1 MGHGAHDGVV
11 ERPRAARQDVGHGV
25 AELARPVRGP
35 GVSDLAED
43 VTGCQAMPPVRGPQT
58 GPRPLRVG
66 YPVARQQRPQPR
78 DLQEA
83 EEQVVARPDDLVA
96 VALGGRVLHEAKV
109 RARDLREEEVLDG
122 QTDDPGAPGSRP
134 EHRGH
139 SERHVGLGR
148 VHSDQCH
155 PLPWPQREGRSWV

>member
-78 DLQEA
+78 DLQGA

-96 VALGGRVLHEAKV
+96 VALAVGCCTKPKSVHE
-109 RARDLREEEVLDG
+109 
-122 QTDDPGAPGSRP
+122 T
-134 EHRGH
+134 
-139 SERHVGLGR
+139 
-148 VHSDQCH
+148 
-155 PLPWPQREGRSWV
+155 EGRKRSWTGRTTTLARPGCAQHIAATPSAT